1 LTTGCVPITCPILP
15 QIAAAF
21 DEEAAILLT
30 QSGEIQG
37 LSLNTINLTQKFV
50 FVALKIS
57 ASQLLETHLA
67 GLALVHCVRT
77 ITPTNEE
84 DFWIIQSNAYSL
96 RPLKPSMLLIA
107 LYMQLI
113 SFICSLYMRVAVLP
127 SPSSSASSHFAPLS
141 KPPSESPPECGLLVT
156 FFCCISHPEGSTNRK
171 GERKSSDPRLR
182 ECIDENKSS
191 EHTYYILE
199 LMKSSS
205 LHNRRYI

>member
-67 GLALVHCVRT
+67 GLAVVHCVRT

-113 SFICSLYMRVAVLP
+113 SFICSLYMRVAVLSSKATKSLIECFKSFR
-127 SPSSSASSHFAPLS
+127 SPFQTTKRVTPRMRSSSHVFLLHIAS
-141 KPPSESPPECGLLVT
+141 
-156 FFCCISHPEGSTNRK
+156 
-171 GERKSSDPRLR
+171 
-182 ECIDENKSS
+182 
-191 EHTYYILE
+191 
-199 LMKSSS
+199 
-205 LHNRRYI
+205 